1 MLEIKHLKTVVAL
14 EKTGSLVE
22 AAETLYMTQSALSH
36 QIKDLEYR
44 LNTTLFIRKT
54 RPLRFTVAGERV
66 LKLAKSVLPMFANTE
81 RDISRLLSG
90 NAGRLHMAIEC
101 HSCFQWLMPAIDIFR
116 GQWPEVELD
125 LSSGFSFAP
134 LPALKRGDLDLV
146 VTSDPQ
152 VISGIHYE
160 PLFSYQPM
168 LAVSRHH
175 VLADKPY
182 VEAEDLADETLIT
195 YPVEKDR
202 LDIFNL
208 FLDPEGVSPRAIRH
222 AELTIMM
229 LQLVASGRGV
239 AALPNWAL
247 TEYLEKDY
255 VLAKPLGEEGC
266 WATLYAA
273 IRIEQLTMPYLVEFL
288 NDAKASSFQRL
299 KGIKATVI

>member
-1 MLEIKHLKTVVAL
+1 MLEVKHLKTIIAL

-22 AAETLYMTQSALSH
+22 ASESLYMTQSALSH
-36 QIKDLEYR
+36 QIKDLEER
-44 LNTTLFIRKT
+44 LNTALFIRKT

-101 HSCFQWLMPAIDIFR
+101 HSCFQWLMPAIDVFR
-116 GQWPEVELD
+116 DHWPEVELD
-125 LSSGFSFAP
+125 LTSGFSFAP
-134 LPALKRGDLDLV
+134 LPALKRGDVDLV

-152 VISGIHYE
+152 ILSGIHYE

-175 VLADKPY
+175 TLASKAY
-182 VEAEDLADETLIT
+182 VEPEDLSDETLIT
-195 YPVEKDR
+195 YPVEQER

-208 FLDPEGVSPRAIRH
+208 FLDPAGVSPHAIRH

-255 VLAKPLGEEGC
+255 ILAKPLGEESC
-266 WATLYAA
+266 WTTLYAA
-273 IRIEQLTMPYLVEFL
+273 IRIEQLEMPYMVEFL
-288 NDAKASSFQRL
+288 KVAKESSFQKL
-299 KGIKATVI
+299 KGIKTANL